1 MIVDIATWLGKAAHR
16 LRPSAFVRNV
26 GMLAGGTA
34 FAQGL
39 LALSL
44 PVATRLYS
52 PEQFNLLA
60 VYTALLGVLS
70 VVSCLR
76 FEIAIPLPDA
86 DEDAINLVGV
96 ALATALALSLL
107 IGLIVIVAPG
117 PLTALIAQPGLVPY
131 LWMIPAGVA
140 LSSVY
145 MALQYWASR
154 QKRFGLITSTRMTR
168 AISGAGIQLGL
179 GAVHPSPFGLL
190 LGHMAYNAMGVGGL
204 VRSVWRSDRHLLKAL
219 SVRAMLKMAASY
231 QRFPRWS
238 VPEALLNVCGVQVP
252 ILIIAAVAAGPE
264 AAFLMLAMRA
274 MGLPMALIGGSVA
287 QVYLSEAGRHLKEG
301 TLAAFTRRTMLSL
314 AKLGTPLLVLAGGLS
329 PVLFPIVFG
338 EEWRRAGV
346 ILAWMTPYFVFQFI
360 ASPISMLL
368 HVASRSAT
376 AMVLQLFGFLTRI
389 GAVLLAM
396 HYRPEWIVETYA
408 VMGAIFYIVYIVVL
422 YLAVGTLAPKTEG
435 STPPDSFPA
444 P

>member
-1 MIVDIATWLGKAAHR
+1 MDIVTRLGKAVQR
-16 LRPSAFVRNV
+16 LRPSTFVRNV
-26 GMLAGGTA
+26 GMLVGGTA

-44 PVATRLYS
+44 PIATRLYS

-60 VYTALLGVLS
+60 VYTAVLGVLS

-76 FEIAIPLPDA
+76 FEIAIPLPDT
-86 DEDAINLVGV
+86 DEEALNLAAVALTTALLLSMILGVVGVLMPRQLVSLVGQPE
-96 ALATALALSLL
+96 LA
-107 IGLIVIVAPG
+107 
-117 PLTALIAQPGLVPY
+117 PY
-131 LWMIPAGVA
+131 LWMVPVGVA

-168 AISGAGIQLGL
+168 AVSGAGIQLGL
-179 GAVHPSPFGLL
+179 GAIHPSPFGLL
-190 LGHMAYNAMGVGGL
+190 LGHMAYNGMGVVGL
-204 VRSVWRSDRHLLKAL
+204 IRSVWSRDRHLFKAVNL
-219 SVRAMLKMAASY
+219 SAMIRAVKTY
-231 QRFPRWS
+231 RRFPQWS

-287 QVYLSEAGRHLKEG
+287 QVYLAEAGQHLRDG
-301 TLAAFTRRTMLSL
+301 TLAAFTRKTMLSL
-314 AKLGTPLLVLAGGLS
+314 AKLGTPFLVLAGGLS
-329 PVLFPIVFG
+329 PFLFPIIFG

-346 ILAWMTPYFVFQFI
+346 ILAWLTPYFVFQFV

-368 HVASRSAT
+368 HVASRSFT
-376 AMVLQLFGFLTRI
+376 AMVLQLFGFLSRI

-396 HYRPEWIVETYA
+396 HYAPQWIVEVYA
-408 VMGAIFYIVYIVVL
+408 VVGAIFYIAYIGVL
-422 YLAVGTLAPKTEG
+422 YFAARALTPKAAPPA
-435 STPPDSFPA
+435 SDSFTVP
-444 P
+444 